1 MSISGQVLG
10 PDAKVS
16 WSLIKTT
23 VNKMGKYFATV
34 DRRRVCWSIAG
45 LTLNAVLAK
54 LPFEG
59 KQELKIA
66 AADQM
71 FVIVNGW
78 VLTRE
83 DIAASKITFNVV

>member
-1 MSISGQVLG
+1 MR
-10 PDAKVS
+10 
-16 WSLIKTT
+16 
-23 VNKMGKYFATV
+23 NYFATV

-59 KQELKIA
+59 KQELKMA
-66 AADQM
+66 AEDQM

-83 DIAASKITFNVV
+83 DIAASEITFNVV

>member
-1 MSISGQVLG
+1 MR
-10 PDAKVS
+10 KH
-16 WSLIKTT
+16 
-23 VNKMGKYFATV
+23 FATV
-34 DRRRVCWSIAG
+34 DRRRVCCSIAG

-54 LPFEG
+54 LPFES
-59 KQELKIA
+59 KQGLKMA

-83 DIAASKITFNVV
+83 DIAASEINVV